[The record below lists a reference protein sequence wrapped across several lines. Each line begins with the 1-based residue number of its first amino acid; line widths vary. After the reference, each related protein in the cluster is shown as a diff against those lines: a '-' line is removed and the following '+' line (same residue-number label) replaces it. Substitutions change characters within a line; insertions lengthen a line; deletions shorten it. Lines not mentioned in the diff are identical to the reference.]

1 MSKQLLVCHSSFLDN
16 MSAPTGIVDKRGE
29 ALTYLEKHKLIPLFE
44 ILGAKIACE
53 KPSDPNAFLL
63 AELSKAQVMA
73 SRGQPVALFQEKD
86 IEVMFSVFD
95 LTGRGHVNS
104 TQYLKALEA
113 VGIPQPALK
122 TPAGDRIDKK
132 TFVAYV
138 MAEVLR
144 QGFS

>member
-1 MSKQLLVCHSSFLDN
+1 
-16 MSAPTGIVDKRGE
+16 MSAPVQIVDKRGE
-29 ALTYLEKHKLIPLFE
+29 ALAYLQKHKLIQLFE
-44 ILGAKIACE
+44 IIGAKIACE
-53 KPSDPNAFLL
+53 KPSDPNAFML

-86 IEVMFSVFD
+86 IEVMFGVFD
-95 LTGRGHVNS
+95 LTGRGYVNLA
-104 TQYLKALEA
+104 QYMKALEA
-113 VGIPQPALK
+113 VGIAAPALK

-132 TFVAYV
+132 TFVAYI

>member
-1 MSKQLLVCHSSFLDN
+1 MSTNV
-16 MSAPTGIVDKRGE
+16 PIVDKRGQ
-29 ALTYLEKHKLIPLFE
+29 ALAYLQQHKLLQLFE
-44 ILGAKIACE
+44 IIGAKIACE
-53 KPSDPNAFLL
+53 KPSDPNAFML

-86 IEVMFSVFD
+86 IEVMFGVFD
-95 LTGRGHVNS
+95 LTNRGYINQ

-113 VGIPQPALK
+113 VGIAAPALK
-122 TPAGDRIDKK
+122 TPVGDRIDKK

-144 QGFS
+144 KGYS

>member
-1 MSKQLLVCHSSFLDN
+1 
-16 MSAPTGIVDKRGE
+16 MSAPTKIVDKRGE
-29 ALTYLEKHKLIPLFE
+29 ALAYLEKHKMIQLFE
-44 ILGAKIACE
+44 IIGAKIACE
-53 KPSDPNAFLL
+53 KPDDPNSFML
-63 AELSKAQVMA
+63 AELSKAQVQA

-86 IEVMFSVFD
+86 IEVMFGVFD
-95 LTGRGHVNS
+95 LTGRGYVNQ

-113 VGIPQPALK
+113 VGIPAPALK

-132 TFVAYV
+132 TFVACV